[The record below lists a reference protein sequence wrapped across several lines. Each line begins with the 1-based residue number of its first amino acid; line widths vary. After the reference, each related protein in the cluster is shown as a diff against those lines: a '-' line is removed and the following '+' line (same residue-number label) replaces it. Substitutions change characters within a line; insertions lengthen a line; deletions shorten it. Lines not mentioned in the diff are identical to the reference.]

1 MGMDVNAGQRIVIE
15 LISDDEKYDA
25 TAHVY
30 DENDNEITSQIPE
43 LAFSWY
49 RISYNRRCD
58 AKWNA
63 NNQGVSHITIPKN
76 DVNGEWIIQCIC
88 NEEGLYGLF
97 EIQDGSIILHRPY
110 EDIDDVFELNTDE
123 SDEDF
128 GSLFTN
134 SERYTMDEE
143 YCIHTET
150 ISNYLKTEVKIMGM
164 LKDNFVIDRA
174 IECWMRDFATQFV
187 DWSVNQIE
195 NFTWNVD
202 VETQDANDAQGNRIM
217 QFERAKSARFNF
229 DVSIPNAKLI
239 AAQFGTE
246 VKEATSTNTILMPHV
261 EEFTWTS
268 GVDVTLNHVPVGVSG
283 AEVPVIYS
291 LNADGSLNEK
301 YVPDSAA
308 GAGKYKVSAATKKIT
323 PPTDIEAGSKARAY
337 YDYEADGTAGN
348 QGTMIE
354 ANSENHTKTGEFNAR
369 FIVHDVCDPN
379 TVQTAYIRA
388 DRAKINGT
396 VELSMTTD
404 GKASVEITVNKA
416 YCGDGSLFKVYFD

>member
-1 MGMDVNAGQRIVIE
+1 MDVNAGQRIVIE

-25 TAHVY
+25 IAHVY
-30 DENDNEITSQIPE
+30 DENDTEITSEIPE

-49 RISYNRRCD
+49 RISFNRNCD
-58 AKWNA
+58 ARWNA

-76 DVNGEWIIQCIC
+76 DVNGVWTIQCVC
-88 NEEGLYGLF
+88 NEEGLYGVF
-97 EIQDGSIILHRPY
+97 EIQNGCIILHRPY

-123 SDEDF
+123 ADENF
-128 GSLFTN
+128 GALYTN
-134 SERYTMDEE
+134 TDRYTMDEE

-174 IECWMRDFATQFV
+174 IECWMRDFSTQFI

-229 DVSIPNAKLI
+229 DVSIPNARLI

-246 VKEATSTNTILMPHV
+246 LKEATAQATIKMPYV
-261 EEFTWTS
+261 QEFKWTS
-268 GVDVTLNHVPVGVSG
+268 GEDVTLDHVPVGTSG
-283 AEVPVIYS
+283 AEVPVIYA
-291 LNADGSLNEK
+291 LNADGSLSTK
-301 YVPDSAA
+301 YTPDSAA
-308 GAGKYKVSAATKKIT
+308 GAGKYKVAASTKKVT
-323 PPTDIEAGSKARAY
+323 PPTDITAGSKARAY

-354 ANSENHTKTGEFNAR
+354 ANSENHTKNGEFNAR

-404 GKASVEITVNKA
+404 GKASVEIVVNKA